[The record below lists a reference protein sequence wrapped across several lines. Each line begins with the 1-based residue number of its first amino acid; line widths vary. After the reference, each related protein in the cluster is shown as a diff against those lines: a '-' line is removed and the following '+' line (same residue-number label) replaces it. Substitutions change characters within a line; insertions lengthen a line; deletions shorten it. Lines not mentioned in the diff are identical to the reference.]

1 MDWYF
6 WKVCTDIIVKHKF
19 IIGEDGVAMSSQRNR
34 VTENWLPVKN
44 ITDGM
49 IILNNNEKVSGVKI
63 IPRNIFI
70 LSEEE
75 QTMVI
80 SNLKQVYNQIDYEFW
95 LVVADRPVD
104 ISVYMSR
111 LQVMYNQ
118 TSSVAIRKL
127 IMEDIQKA
135 NGFINNSVVDT
146 EYYILF
152 KEKNPENIQKK
163 IRHLINSLSS
173 CGLATTQVT
182 NEDLRVVLDNFLNGG
197 KTTEFRTV
205 VSL

>member
-1 MDWYF
+1 M
-6 WKVCTDIIVKHKF
+6 KHKF

>member
-1 MDWYF
+1 
-6 WKVCTDIIVKHKF
+6 
-19 IIGEDGVAMSSQRNR
+19 MSSQRNR

-49 IILNNNEKVSGVKI
+49 IILNNNDKVSGVKI

-75 QTMVI
+75 QNMVI

-118 TSSVAIRKL
+118 TTSVAIRKL

-152 KEKNPENIQKK
+152 KERNPENIQKK

-205 VSL
+205 VAL

>member
-1 MDWYF
+1 
-6 WKVCTDIIVKHKF
+6 
-19 IIGEDGVAMSSQRNR
+19 
-34 VTENWLPVKN
+34 
-44 ITDGM
+44 
-49 IILNNNEKVSGVKI
+49 
-63 IPRNIFI
+63 
-70 LSEEE
+70 
-75 QTMVI
+75 MVI

-118 TSSVAIRKL
+118 TTSVAIRKL

-152 KEKNPENIQKK
+152 KEKNPENHDASTITP
-163 IRHLINSLSS
+163 L
-173 CGLATTQVT
+173 
-182 NEDLRVVLDNFLNGG
+182 
-197 KTTEFRTV
+197 
-205 VSL
+205 

>member
-1 MDWYF
+1 
-6 WKVCTDIIVKHKF
+6 VKHKF

-49 IILNNNEKVSGVKI
+49 IILNNNDKVSGVKI

-75 QTMVI
+75 QNMVI

-118 TSSVAIRKL
+118 TASVAIRKL

-152 KEKNPENIQKK
+152 KEKKALLHEVQGMIILNICNTK
-163 IRHLINSLSS
+163 L
-173 CGLATTQVT
+173 T
-182 NEDLRVVLDNFLNGG
+182 
-197 KTTEFRTV
+197 
-205 VSL
+205 

>member
-1 MDWYF
+1 M
-6 WKVCTDIIVKHKF
+6 KRKF
-19 IIGEDGVAMSSQRNR
+19 IIGEDGVVMSSQRNR

-49 IILNNNEKVSGVKI
+49 IILNNNDKVSGVKI

-75 QTMVI
+75 QNMVI

-118 TSSVAIRKL
+118 TASVAIRKL

-163 IRHLINSLSS
+163 IRHLTYII
-173 CGLATTQVT
+173 
-182 NEDLRVVLDNFLNGG
+182 
-197 KTTEFRTV
+197 
-205 VSL
+205 

>member
-1 MDWYF
+1 
-6 WKVCTDIIVKHKF
+6 
-19 IIGEDGVAMSSQRNR
+19 MSSQRNR

-49 IILNNNEKVSGVKI
+49 IILNNNDKVSGVKI

-75 QTMVI
+75 QNMVI

-95 LVVADRPVD
+95 LVVADRPVV

-118 TSSVAIRKL
+118 TTSVAIRKL

-152 KEKNPENIQKK
+152 KERNPENIQKK